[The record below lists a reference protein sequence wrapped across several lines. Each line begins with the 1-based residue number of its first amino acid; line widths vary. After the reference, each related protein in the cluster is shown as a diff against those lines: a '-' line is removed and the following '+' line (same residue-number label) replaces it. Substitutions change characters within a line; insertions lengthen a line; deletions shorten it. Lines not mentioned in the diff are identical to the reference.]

1 MQTDSLEGY
10 ESLSSVQTKGV
21 KKQLVESK
29 ENISVTQIKENIET
43 AVGVNSPDKL
53 TRKRKKTVIDQ
64 RAKIAKRPDV
74 VGFET
79 DSSSENE
86 SLSDEDLD
94 DLVDAPPP
102 PVQEEPTTNS
112 EPTGGHEDDSSGNVE
127 EDHDNDDTKSS
138 SKVCRDEDDHL
149 ERLAATSYKP
159 SDIKVVSVARKP
171 DVQEARSKLPI
182 LAQEQEIMETINSH
196 GVVVLSGETGCG
208 KTTQIPQFLYEAG
221 YASHARIGEQLQ
233 HKLLILRLSHLL
245 SYLFDFLFRHHRT
258 KKSCGY
264 FNG

>member
-1 MQTDSLEGY
+1 MQADSLEGY

-29 ENISVTQIKENIET
+29 ENISVTQIKENSEI
-43 AVGVNSPDKL
+43 AVDVNSPDKL
-53 TRKRKKTVIDQ
+53 SRKRKKTLIDQ

-79 DSSSENE
+79 DSSSENV

-159 SDIKVVSVARKP
+159 SDIKVVSVARKS

>member
-29 ENISVTQIKENIET
+29 ENISVTQIKENTEI
-43 AVGVNSPDKL
+43 AVEYSPDKL
-53 TRKRKKTVIDQ
+53 SRKRKKTVIDQ

-74 VGFET
+74 VGFDT

-94 DLVDAPPP
+94 AQVDAHPP

-138 SKVCRDEDDHL
+138 SKVCRDEDDNHL

-221 YASHARIGEQLQ
+221 YASHARIGEQ
-233 HKLLILRLSHLL
+233 HKLTLPLSHLL

-264 FNG
+264 FHG

>member
-29 ENISVTQIKENIET
+29 ENISVTQIKSKENTEI
-43 AVGVNSPDKL
+43 AVDVNSPDKL
-53 TRKRKKTVIDQ
+53 SRKRKKTVIDQ

-94 DLVDAPPP
+94 DDLVDAPPP
-102 PVQEEPTTNS
+102 PVQEEPRTDP
-112 EPTGGHEDDSSGNVE
+112 EPTGGQEDDSSGNVE
-127 EDHDNDDTKSS
+127 EDHNNEGTKSS
-138 SKVCRDEDDHL
+138 SKVCRDEDDDHL
-149 ERLAATSYKP
+149 ESHAATSYKP

-221 YASHARIGEQLQ
+221 YASHARIGEQ
-233 HKLLILRLSHLL
+233 HKLS
-245 SYLFDFLFRHHRT
+245 
-258 KKSCGY
+258 
-264 FNG
+264 

>member
-1 MQTDSLEGY
+1 MYLQTDSLEGY

-29 ENISVTQIKENIET
+29 ENISVTQIKENTEI
-43 AVGVNSPDKL
+43 AGDVNSPDTL
-53 TRKRKKTVIDQ
+53 SRKRKKTVVDQ

-94 DLVDAPPP
+94 DDLVDAPPP
-102 PVQEEPTTNS
+102 PVQEEPRTDP
-112 EPTGGHEDDSSGNVE
+112 EPTGGQEDDSSGNVE
-127 EDHDNDDTKSS
+127 EDHNNEGTKSS
-138 SKVCRDEDDHL
+138 SKVCRDEDDDHL
-149 ERLAATSYKP
+149 ERHAATSYKP

-221 YASHARIGEQLQ
+221 YASHARIGEQ
-233 HKLLILRLSHLL
+233 HKLS
-245 SYLFDFLFRHHRT
+245 
-258 KKSCGY
+258 
-264 FNG
+264 